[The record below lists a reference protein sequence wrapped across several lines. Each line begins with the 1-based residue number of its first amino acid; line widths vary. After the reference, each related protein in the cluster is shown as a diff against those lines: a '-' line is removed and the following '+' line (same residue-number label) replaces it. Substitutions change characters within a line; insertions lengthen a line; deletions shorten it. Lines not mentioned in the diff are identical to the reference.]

1 MRDSWLGF
9 LLACI
14 LCFSAVSM
22 AQDRGGSAFGGM
34 DPRGASPLL
43 SPGPLGAYP
52 TMPGR
57 LGIDQLPMG
66 TGGIPRIT
74 NRDRDFLLRDQLQ
87 MQQFRLPSQIPYQL
101 FQEPEPPNEFQ
112 DFIAASTGRYLPLFG
127 YKLFSM
133 APTTFAPA
141 DDIPATPDYV
151 IGAGDEIIIRGWG
164 QVDIDY
170 RAFVDRNGQIH
181 IPQIGTLTVGGLRYQ
196 DLYGFIRNAVAKVFR
211 NFELSVN
218 LGQLR
223 SIQVFVVGQ
232 ARRPGA
238 YTVSALSTLVNAL
251 FVSGGPSNRGSMR
264 NIQLKRGE
272 KVVSQFDV
280 YDLLV
285 KGDKSKDV
293 RLLPGDVIYIPPV
306 GTLVAISG
314 SVKEPAIYEINGAG
328 TLGDLV
334 DLAGG
339 LSAVALG
346 QKAIVERIVDRRV
359 RRVAEFTLDGTGM
372 VRALQD
378 GDLVQ
383 IQPLSPRFDNAVTLR
398 GAVAV
403 QGRVPWQEG
412 MRVRD
417 LIPDKEALIVPEY
430 WQRLNQSFRN
440 TMWRERETRRLDDP
454 RDLLRRPDD
463 QRDAQRGS
471 DQQRDARRT
480 DEPRDPRPEDLQNVR
495 RPEDLKDLL
504 RTEDPRDARRPEDP
518 RDRRRTDEARDM
530 RGRGDVEQ
538 RLRTE
543 IKRNFDEINWDY
555 AVIERLNYDDLT
567 TALIPFNL
575 GRAVLEGDAV
585 HNIALRPGDIVTI
598 FSKADIQVP
607 AAKQTQ
613 FVRLEGELVTPGVY
627 QILPGETLR
636 QLLVRVGGI
645 TPTSYLYGAE
655 FTRESV
661 KVQQQRRLDDALDR
675 LAAEVERNAAA
686 RAQSAPEAAPQATAQ
701 AENQRRLVA
710 RMREIRATGRVV
722 LDIPPDATRLASVP
736 DIPLEDG
743 DRLVVPLKPATV
755 SVIGAVYNQNTF
767 IYESSKRVGD
777 YLQNAGGTTRDADT
791 GRVYVVRADGSVTG
805 KASGSV
811 FTAYT
816 SERLEAGDTVVV
828 PENLERYRF
837 TRELKDWSQIFYQ
850 FALGVAGLK
859 VLRDL

>member
-1 MRDSWLGF
+1 MRHFCLG
-9 LLACI
+9 LLLICLWA
-14 LCFSAVSM
+14 FGASSM
-22 AQDRGGSAFGGM
+22 AQDRGSFGGI
-34 DPRGASPLL
+34 DPRNLPLL
-43 SPGPLGAYP
+43 SPGPFGSSS
-52 TMPGR
+52 PGS
-57 LGIDQLPMG
+57 GGSVGNLPSVNVG
-66 TGGIPRIT
+66 VPRIT
-74 NRDRDFLLRDQLQ
+74 NRDFPFRDR
-87 MQQFRLPSQIPYQL
+87 QQQRSPEFQPR

-112 DFIAASTGRYLPLFG
+112 EFIASSTGRYLPLFG
-127 YKLFSM
+127 YKLFSS
-133 APTTFAPA
+133 APSTFAPV
-141 DDIPATPDYV
+141 DDIPATPDYA

-170 RAFVDRNGQIH
+170 RAIVDRNGQIH
-181 IPQIGTLTVGGLRYQ
+181 IPQIGTLTVGGLSTQ
-196 DLYGFIRNAVAKVFR
+196 DLYGFIRNAVSKVFR

-218 LGQLR
+218 LGELR

-251 FVSGGPSNRGSMR
+251 FASGGPSSKGSMR
-264 NIQLKRGE
+264 HIQLKRGE
-272 KVVSQFDV
+272 KVVSEFDV
-280 YDLLV
+280 YDLLL

-293 RLLPGDVIYIPPV
+293 RLLPGDVIYIPPA
-306 GTLVAISG
+306 GTQVAISG
-314 SVKEPAIYEINGAG
+314 SIKEAAIYETNGSS
-328 TLGDLV
+328 TLGDLI

-339 LSAVALG
+339 LSTVALG

-383 IQPLSPRFDNAVTLR
+383 ILALSPRFDNAVTLR

-403 QGRVPWQEG
+403 QGRLPWYEG
-412 MRVRD
+412 MHVRD

-430 WQRLNQSFRN
+430 WQRLNRSFKSPVY
-440 TMWRERETRRLDDP
+440 RERETRRVDDA
-454 RDLLRRPDD
+454 RDSRRMDD
-463 QRDAQRGS
+463 QRDPQRSS
-471 DQQRDARRT
+471 DPQQRDVRRS
-480 DEPRDPRPEDLQNVR
+480 DEPREPPPDVR
-495 RPEDLKDLL
+495 RPEDSKNPI
-504 RTEDPRDARRPEDP
+504 RAEEPRDARRADDSL
-518 RDRRRTDEARDM
+518 DRRRSDELRDPHAT
-530 RGRGDVEQ
+530 GEGEQ

-567 TALIPFNL
+567 TSLIPFNL
-575 GRAVLEGDAV
+575 GRAVLEGDASQNV
-585 HNIALRPGDIVTI
+585 ALRPGDVVTI
-598 FSKADIQVP
+598 FSKVDIQVP
-607 AAKQTQ
+607 VAKQTQ
-613 FVRLEGELVTPGVY
+613 YVRLEGELVTPGVY

-636 QLLVRVGGI
+636 QLLVRVGGL
-645 TPTSYLYGAE
+645 TATSYLYGAE

-661 KVQQQRRLDDALDR
+661 RVQQQKRLQESLDR
-675 LAAEVERNAAA
+675 LSAEVERNAAT
-686 RAQSAPEAAPQATAQ
+686 RAQSAPEAAGQAVAQ
-701 AENQRRLVA
+701 AETQRRLLE
-710 RMREIRATGRVV
+710 RLREIKATGRVV
-722 LDIPPDATRLASVP
+722 LEIPPDATRVASVP

-743 DRLVVPLKPATV
+743 DRLVVPVKPATV

-767 IYESSKRVGD
+767 IFEPGRRVGD

-791 GRVYVVRADGSVTG
+791 GRVYVVRADGSVSG
-805 KASGSV
+805 KASGSL

-859 VLRDL
+859 VLKDL